1 VSITKR
7 FREGNSRT
15 TITDPNDTPGD
26 RRNRGAQ
33 RGRILHE
40 AVVNNFFAN
49 PIIDLEKN
57 PPNDPD
63 VTFRDS
69 MASGANLVTNP
80 SLITKM
86 PRCAITATVVSD
98 REAWGETRPEI
109 FYPLFSH
116 ITLPVKPGEKIW
128 VIYDRIAKTKARR
141 GYWITRISSN
151 IDVDDPNYTHLDR
164 EYLYNQVPV
173 SATSAMEASTGE
185 SQFDASDV
193 YNFLGGGAGSRDK
206 NTMPGDDPYGAIV
219 STSPSY
225 IEQFNGEPVPR
236 FSPRV
241 GDLALAG
248 SNNTLIVLG
257 QDRGSLTGPD
267 DDSGEKGIGTID
279 IVVGRGQAEDTAP
292 AGEPVELEKRGEDL
306 EPYSETNKFPQFDGI
321 DPNAAEGNPDFVTDL
336 SRAYV
341 SMKTDGDVNFGI
353 DEIDSIGADGYT
365 TDTADSGSGPY
376 VVVKS
381 TNPRII
387 AREDGSIKIVHE
399 GGSSIVMDSDGNI
412 QIKGTSISVGSAS
425 ADQPYIRYDEFKIL
439 QDEIIGEIKAL
450 AHNQDVILNQLQ
462 GFLTDLTMA
471 LGFSAIQEAL
481 PTPLLLSA
489 TQMLAA
495 SVQQG
500 VFSVSLASSIA
511 ELSTLIAATS
521 GVGEVPR
528 APSITESNT
537 DNRMFGMVP
546 DVRSS
551 IIAGE

>member
-1 VSITKR
+1 M
-7 FREGNSRT
+7 
-15 TITDPNDTPGD
+15 D
-26 RRNRGAQ
+26 
-33 RGRILHE
+33 
-40 AVVNNFFAN
+40 
-49 PIIDLEKN
+49 
-57 PPNDPD
+57 
-63 VTFRDS
+63 
-69 MASGANLVTNP
+69 
-80 SLITKM
+80 
-86 PRCAITATVVSD
+86 
-98 REAWGETRPEI
+98 
-109 FYPLFSH
+109 
-116 ITLPVKPGEKIW
+116 
-128 VIYDRIAKTKARR
+128 
-141 GYWITRISSN
+141 
-151 IDVDDPNYTHLDR
+151 
-164 EYLYNQVPV
+164 
-173 SATSAMEASTGE
+173 ASTE
-185 SQFDASDV
+185 ENDFKASDV
-193 YNFLGGGAGSRDK
+193 YSFLGGGAGSAYN
-206 NTMPGDDPYGAIV
+206 NTFDEPGAYNKIV
-219 STSPSY
+219 SASPSY

-241 GDLALAG
+241 GDLVFEG
-248 SNNTLIVLG
+248 SNNTLIALG
-257 QDRGSLTGPD
+257 QDRPSLTELSD
-267 DDSGEKGIGTID
+267 VSQEKGIGTID
-279 IVVGRGQAEDTAP
+279 IVVGRGQSDATAP
-292 AGEPVELEKRGEDL
+292 AGDPIVLSERD
-306 EPYSETNKFPQFDGI
+306 YSETDKFPQFNESAGASPI
-321 DPNAAEGNPDFVTDL
+321 EPKKGEGDPDFATDL

-412 QIKGTSISVGSAS
+412 QIKGTSISVGSSS

-481 PTPLLLSA
+481 PAPLLLSA

-500 VFSVSLASSIA
+500 MFSASLASSIA